1 MADPNDHP
9 EHLLGLRRDN
19 GFLEVRFER
28 HGRTRPVHLAHR
40 VPCRMLFPRQ
50 EPDEPLLGVFITTSG
65 GMASGDVLRV
75 AVEAGRGA
83 TATVTSQAAEKIYP
97 SLGAPSRLS
106 LGLRVEEGAA
116 LEWLPQE
123 TILFD
128 NARFERRVELDV
140 APGGSLLALD
150 IVVFGRLA
158 RGERFSAGALHDVW
172 RVRRGGRLTWADA
185 LSLSGDIAAQIAAP
199 AGFGGA
205 TAAGLVLLVADDAAA
220 WVDEAR
226 ARLAGGSSRAGVTL
240 VGGALVARALGA
252 EPAHVRRDLT
262 DLVSWLRAARSGH
275 PARMPRFWSI

>member
-1 MADPNDHP
+1 MADPTDYP

-40 VPCRMLFPRQ
+40 APCRMLFPKQ

-97 SLGAPSRLS
+97 SLGAPSRIA

-128 NARFERRVELDV
+128 NAHFERRVELDV

-252 EPAHVRRDLT
+252 EPAQVRRDLT
-262 DLVSWLRAARSGH
+262 ALVSWLRAARSGH

>member
-1 MADPNDHP
+1 MVDPTGYP
-9 EHLLGLRRDN
+9 EHRLGLQRDD

-28 HGRTRPVHLAHR
+28 HDRTRPVHLAHR
-40 VPCRMLFPRQ
+40 APCRMFFPQ
-50 EPDEPLLGVFITTSG
+50 VEPGEPLLGVFLTTSG
-65 GMASGDVLRV
+65 GTAGGDVLRV
-75 AVEAGRGA
+75 SVEAGRGA

-106 LGLRVEEGAA
+106 FKLRVEEGAA
-116 LEWLPQE
+116 LEWLPKE
-123 TILFD
+123 MIVFD
-128 NARFERRVELDV
+128 GARLERRVELDV

-150 IVVFGRLA
+150 LVVFGRLA
-158 RGERFSAGALHDVW
+158 RGERFVSGALHDVW

-185 LSLSGDIAAQIAAP
+185 LCLSGDIAAQLASP

-226 ARLAGGSSRAGVTL
+226 ARLARGSSRAGVTL
-240 VGGALVARALGA
+240 VGGVLVARALGT
-252 EPAHVRRDLT
+252 EPAQVRRDLT

-275 PARMPRFWSI
+275 APRMPRFWSI

>member
-1 MADPNDHP
+1 MTDPKDHP
-9 EHLLGLRRDN
+9 EHRLGLQRDN

-28 HGRTRPVHLAHR
+28 HDRTRPVHLAHR
-40 VPCRMLFPRQ
+40 APCRMLFPRQ

-65 GMASGDVLRV
+65 GMAGGDVLQV
-75 AVEAGRGA
+75 AVEARRGA
-83 TATVTSQAAEKIYP
+83 TATVTSQAAEKVYP

-106 LGLRVEEGAA
+106 LDLRVGEGAT
-116 LEWLPQE
+116 LEWLPRE

-128 NARFERRVELDV
+128 NARLERRVELDV

-150 IVVFGRLA
+150 LLVFGRLA
-158 RGERFSAGALHDVW
+158 RGERFTAGALHDVW
-172 RVRRGGRLTWADA
+172 RVRRGGRLLWAEA

-205 TAAGLVLLVADDAAA
+205 TAAGLALLVADDAAA

-226 ARLAGGSSRAGVTL
+226 ARLSRGSSRAGATL
-240 VGGALVARALGA
+240 VGGVLVARALGA

>member
-1 MADPNDHP
+1 MADPKDYP
-9 EHLLGLRRDN
+9 EHHLGLRRDD

-40 VPCRMLFPRQ
+40 APCRMLFPRQ

-75 AVEAGRGA
+75 AVEVGPGA
-83 TATVTSQAAEKIYP
+83 TATVTSQAAEKVYP
-97 SLGAPSRLS
+97 SLGAPGRLS

-128 NARFERRVELDV
+128 KARFERRVELDV
-140 APGGSLLALD
+140 APGGSLLGLD

-158 RGERFSAGALHDVW
+158 RGERFSSGALHDVW

-185 LSLSGDIAAQIAAP
+185 LSLSGDIGAQLAAP

-205 TAAGLVLLVADDAAA
+205 TAAGLALLVADDAAA

-226 ARLAGGSSRAGVTL
+226 ARLARGSSRAGVTL

-252 EPAHVRRDLT
+252 EPAQVRRDLT
-262 DLVSWLRAARSGH
+262 GLVSWLRAARSGH